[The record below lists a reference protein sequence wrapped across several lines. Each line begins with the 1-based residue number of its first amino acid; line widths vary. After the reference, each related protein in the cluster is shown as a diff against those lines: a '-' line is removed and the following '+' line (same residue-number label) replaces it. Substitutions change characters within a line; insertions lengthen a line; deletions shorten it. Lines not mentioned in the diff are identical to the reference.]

1 MGPLTLEGFSA
12 QAARGLGEH
21 AEAQERH
28 TDMTGQIIR
37 LIRERGFGFLKAQ
50 DGREVF
56 FHRTELQGTSFD
68 ALRGDEQVEY
78 DMGTDARSGR
88 ERAVNLRVIQ

>member
-1 MGPLTLEGFSA
+1 
-12 QAARGLGEH
+12 
-21 AEAQERH
+21 
-28 TDMTGQIIR
+28 MTGQIIR
-37 LIRERGFGFLKAQ
+37 LIRERGFGFLRAQ

-56 FHRTELQGTSFD
+56 FHRTELQDSSFD